1 MKYTFS
7 FDEPL
12 ATRLDISG
20 GKGANLSLMTQKG
33 FPVPPGFVVSAQA
46 YRDFIA
52 EGRDHIAEVNRF
64 HFDDPATL
72 RAESTTLR
80 EQLSKLELPSAAK
93 AEIRERL
100 AAFPATQ
107 AFSVRSSS
115 TMEDLASAAFAGQ
128 HETYLNCSGA
138 EQILKRI
145 KDCFLSLWF
154 DRAIAY
160 RHQQGFDHSLAAM
173 SVVVQQMV
181 FCDVAGVGF
190 SINPINGD
198 LNEMI
203 FDANY
208 GLGESVVSGEGE
220 VDHFVVEKATG
231 KIRSSTIAQKSRK
244 IVAVSG
250 GTQEVRI
257 AATEGIKP
265 CLNEEQM
272 GQLAALLTR
281 VEGSYRFPQDIEW
294 GFSQNHL
301 FLLQS
306 RPITTI
312 PARWTRDES
321 AERFP
326 NVITPLTWDFVETGF
341 HRSLNYSF
349 RLMGF
354 PPFSGKWFGM
364 HGHYIYGNQNAVELY
379 GRRAPFVVRNM
390 EELRAA
396 VPRLRE
402 EYRWVQE
409 LPVIWARDL
418 DFYLINIGRYMAE
431 PLENKNSREVWQYVL
446 DVNELGANYFLPNI
460 AISITHSTLYR
471 LLHHLLRLCIG
482 PEKADSIFDRLMA
495 YCETKTGIIN
505 KELFE
510 MSLMVRAQA
519 ELEKVLRESDSRGV
533 LEANLLK
540 RFPEFENRLEKFLRD
555 HGHREVDFDAYS
567 PTWLELPWV
576 VLDNIRLILGTPMDQ
591 SPAAKERDL
600 KIRMVQAE
608 TELFQNLPADLHFF
622 FAEILRLARVY
633 TSLDDLEHYETTRLT
648 LPLRRGLREL
658 GTRLVKQGILAEP
671 MDIFMAHL
679 EQIQTA
685 VNKDNEQG
693 WAEFGKAV
701 TQQKQAY
708 SEDQARKPEW
718 VLGAT
723 SAVSTDGDALTG
735 LAGSAGVA
743 EGPVFMVLGPE
754 DFAKFP
760 KNAVLV
766 ARTTNPTWTPLFYSA
781 VAVITESGGPLSHGA
796 VTAREMRL
804 PAVMSVKTCLS
815 QLENGQRVRVDGTQG
830 KVILL

>member
-1 MKYTFS
+1 MKYTYGFQ
-7 FDEPL
+7 EPL
-12 ATRLDISG
+12 ATRLEITG
-20 GKGANLSLMTQKG
+20 GKGSNLSLLTQRG
-33 FPVPPGFVVSAQA
+33 FPVPPGFIVSAAA
-46 YRDFIA
+46 YRDFIGGGRKFLQCV
-52 EGRDHIAEVNRF
+52 EGF
-64 HFDDPATL
+64 HFEEPARLREESDTL
-72 RAESTTLR
+72 RKQLAE
-80 EQLSKLELPSAAK
+80 LELP
-93 AEIRERL
+93 AEVVAEVTARL
-100 AAFPATQ
+100 KDLPANQ

-128 HETYLNCSGA
+128 HETYLNCVGA
-138 EQILKRI
+138 AQIVDRI
-145 KDCFLSLWF
+145 KACFLSLWF

-160 RHQQGFDHSLAAM
+160 RHQQHFDHALAAM
-173 SVVVQQMV
+173 AVVVQQMV

-203 FDANY
+203 FDANF

-220 VDHFVVEKATG
+220 IDHFELEKSSG
-231 KIRSSTIAQKSRK
+231 KLRRSAVAQKSRK
-244 IVAVSG
+244 IIAVPG
-250 GTQEVRI
+250 GTKEVAI
-257 AATEGIKP
+257 PVEEGKRP
-265 CLNEEQM
+265 CLS
-272 GQLAALLTR
+272 GLQLHQLTSLLQR
-281 VEGSYRFPQDIEW
+281 VETSYRFPQDIEW
-294 GFSQNHL
+294 GFAQEKL
-301 FLLQS
+301 FLLQA

-312 PARWTRDES
+312 PPRWTRDES

-341 HRSLNYSF
+341 HRSLSYSF

-379 GRRAPFVVRNM
+379 GRRAPFVVRNL

-396 VPRLRE
+396 LPRIRE

-409 LPVIWARDL
+409 LPVIWVRDL
-418 DFYLINIGRYMAE
+418 DHYLISLGRFMAE
-431 PLENKNSREVWQYVL
+431 PLESKSVKQVWEYVL
-446 DVNELGANYFLPNI
+446 SVNALGADYFLPNI

-471 LLHHLLRLCIG
+471 LLHHLLKMCLDL
-482 PEKADSIFDRLMA
+482 ESANTLFDHLMA

-510 MSLMVRAQA
+510 MAQMIRTQPRLEA
-519 ELEKVLRESDSRGV
+519 LLGELDSRSLVESGQ
-533 LEANLLK
+533 LK
-540 RFPEFENRLEKFLRD
+540 DFPEFESRLTKFLRD

-591 SPAAKERDL
+591 SPATKEREL

-608 TELFQNLPADLHFF
+608 TMLYQKLPPDLHFF

-658 GTRLVKQGILAEP
+658 GQRLVDRGVLREP
-671 MDIFMAHL
+671 MEIFFAQL
-679 EQIQTA
+679 AQIQNA
-685 VNKDNEQG
+685 VVQNSNEG
-693 WAEFGKAV
+693 WAALGAAV
-701 TQQKQAY
+701 TRQREEYFSDK
-708 SEDQARKPEW
+708 ARKPDW
-718 VLGAT
+718 VLGSAPAAT
-723 SAVSTDGDALTG
+723 EAADSLTG
-735 LAGSAGVA
+735 LGGSPGVA
-743 EGPVFMVLGPE
+743 EGPVFLVLGPD
-754 DFAKFP
+754 DFPKFP
-760 KNAVLV
+760 KGAVLV

-804 PAVMSVKTCLS
+804 PAVMSVKECLS
-815 QLENGQRVRVDGTQG
+815 RLQNGQRVRVDGTNG
-830 KVILL
+830 TVALL